1 MSYYVT
7 NENSVLNINNAHL
20 RVSGNVITDVMK
32 LGAIEFA
39 PSGSTVGGTVNF
51 TNVTT
56 GVTTSSN
63 LSVGGTL
70 MLGSVEVVGTPAN
83 GSNLHDVV
91 ELGNVTSNTVQFTN
105 ATTGFVTTAN
115 VEVGGELAVSG
126 NVAVD
131 TDTLFVDSVNDRVG
145 VGTTSPLET
154 LDVYGGFLMRPERT
168 TLEYVDCWLPA
179 NGNNVIY
186 LPGVSIDYP
195 TAQTNEIPYS
205 KNAVYKST
213 GGLKVSPP
221 NSGTEYYYKRD
232 YFFTGLTIV
241 YSAESTAITSPYLS
255 GDVFSSTRFKADNTE
270 DFTGFAIGQDYRA
283 GNDRFDYSQDV
294 DISKHHSAHMYFK
307 TASPDGTLTEK
318 MRILNNGNVGI
329 GTNAPGAELHVAGT
343 GAIIVPSGTT
353 VQQPTGVAGMIR
365 FNTTTGKVEYHTG
378 TTWLGI
384 GGVSATGG
392 AVTTADGYTIH
403 TFTSSG
409 TFTVVSGGEV
419 EYLVVAGGGGGGS
432 DAGGGGG
439 AGGMLTGSMTL
450 NAGTYTI
457 TRGAGGSGGTGGS
470 APTYPTNNA
479 SSGSDSVIIN
489 FSGTD
494 IVRALGGGLGGM
506 GQSRASGNQP
516 IQDGGS
522 GGGGGGT
529 YPNANQ
535 GGDGGL
541 GTSGQGNN
549 GSRGLYNTETG
560 GGGGG
565 AGGPPPNSVRT
576 GTALGTGQNGGPG
589 RQSDISGTPT
599 YYAGGGGGGAWSSS
613 QYSDGLG
620 GIGGG
625 GGGGAGTGSKTHTSG
640 QNGTPNTGGGGGG
653 GTQSNG
659 GNGGSGIVIIRYLR

>member
-20 RVSGNVITDVMK
+20 RVSGNVMTDVMK

-63 LSVGGTL
+63 LNVGGTL

-105 ATTGFVTTAN
+105 ATTGIVTTAN
-115 VEVGGELAVSG
+115 VEVGGELTVSG

-145 VGTTSPLET
+145 VGT
-154 LDVYGGFLMRPERT
+154 
-168 TLEYVDCWLPA
+168 
-179 NGNNVIY
+179 
-186 LPGVSIDYP
+186 
-195 TAQTNEIPYS
+195 
-205 KNAVYKST
+205 
-213 GGLKVSPP
+213 
-221 NSGTEYYYKRD
+221 
-232 YFFTGLTIV
+232 
-241 YSAESTAITSPYLS
+241 
-255 GDVFSSTRFKADNTE
+255 
-270 DFTGFAIGQDYRA
+270 
-283 GNDRFDYSQDV
+283 
-294 DISKHHSAHMYFK
+294 
-307 TASPDGTLTEK
+307 
-318 MRILNNGNVGI
+318 
-329 GTNAPGAELHVAGT
+329 NAPGAELHVAGT
-343 GAIIVPSGTT
+343 GAIVVPSGTT
-353 VQQPTGVAGMIR
+353 AQQPTGVAGMIR
-365 FNTTTGKVEYHTG
+365 FNTTTSKVEYHTG
-378 TTWLGI
+378 TTWSGI

-470 APTYPTNNA
+470 APTYPTDNA

-541 GTSGQGNN
+541 GTPGQGNN

-599 YYAGGGGGGAWSSS
+599 YYAGGGGGGAWGSS

-659 GNGGSGIVIIRYLR
+659 GNGGSGIVIIRYLS